1 MRQSRTSRFRRSAAV
16 VAAALLLFPLNAP
29 TASAAVGDLACTGNF
44 QFNFTP
50 PLTEAT
56 TTANAEV
63 SGGLVDCVSANGS
76 YSRLKSGYRTGV
88 GTVSRQLG
96 TAPCAPVMTIT
107 EGAVLIWNTGERS
120 KFDITVNT
128 DPSTG
133 DLTISAYF
141 THGPLAGDTANA
153 YPVVLH
159 PNADCAT
166 NGLSSL
172 TSDLLEVFWE

>member
-16 VAAALLLFPLNAP
+16 AAALLLFSLNAP

-50 PLTEAT
+50 PLTESI
-56 TTANAEV
+56 TTADAEV

-76 YSRLKSGYRTGV
+76 YSHLKSGYRTGV
-88 GTVSRQLG
+88 GTVSREVG
-96 TAPCAPVMTIT
+96 TAPCSPLMTIT
-107 EGAVLIWNTGERS
+107 EGAVLYWNTGERS

-128 DPSTG
+128 DPTSG
-133 DLTISAYF
+133 DITVSAYF